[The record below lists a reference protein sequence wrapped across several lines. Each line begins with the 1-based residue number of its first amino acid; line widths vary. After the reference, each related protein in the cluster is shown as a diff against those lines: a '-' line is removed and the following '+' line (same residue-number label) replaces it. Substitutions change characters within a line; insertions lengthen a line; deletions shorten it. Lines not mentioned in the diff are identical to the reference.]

1 MTEVLNVCIPHTMR
15 DSFDYLADGIQAASG
30 CRVYVSF
37 RNKIRLGIVTGKS
50 DSSLPADKLKAI
62 SELLDEEPI
71 ISNEILKLCRWIS
84 QYYQSPLS
92 EVLPLALPKKL
103 RDGKNLKPLTIRPL
117 LPLEE
122 NQVKNPLL
130 LNEEQTLAVKEIHA
144 HLHHYHCFLLY
155 GVTGSGKTEVYLQS
169 ISKVLAQGL
178 QVLIL
183 VPEIGLT
190 PQLLRRFQE
199 RFDYPM
205 AVIHSGLNETE
216 RSKAWQLAAAHQVGL
231 VIGTRAAVF
240 TPMPRLGLIII
251 DEEHDS
257 SLKQMEGVRYS
268 ARDTALMRAHTANIP
283 VILGSATP
291 SLETLHNTRLGK
303 YTNLPLHHKA
313 LNQSALQ
320 FQVIDLRN
328 TLLNQGLAPA
338 TLQAIKEQLQQNNQ
352 VLIFINRRGFSPV
365 LFCQLCG
372 WIADCPGCDSHLT
385 FHRQINRLI
394 CHHCGFNQSAPLG
407 CRKCQS
413 PGLLPLGT
421 GTQRLEEFLQEEF
434 ADYQIMRVDR
444 DEVSRKNELSKRLEL
459 ITKGEAQLIVGTQ
472 MMAKGHHFPK
482 LTLVVIADADAG
494 FFHPDFRA
502 IERLGQ
508 LLTQV
513 SGRAGR
519 ASLAGKV
526 IIQTH
531 VPQNPYLNLLI
542 REGYNAFADALLTAR
557 QQAALPPFHYMALI
571 RAQARHPDKVMAA
584 LKEMK
589 KRLSASM
596 ITVLGPAPA
605 PMARKGHQH
614 RMQLLL
620 KSPARKPLQNALT
633 QLREWL
639 TIDKTHSSVRWNI
652 DIDPLDL
659 S

>member
-1 MTEVLNVCIPHTMR
+1 MTEVLQVCIPNTLR
-15 DSFDYLADGIQAASG
+15 DCFDYLPNGIEAAVG
-30 CRVYVSF
+30 CRVQVPF
-37 RNKIRLGIVTGKS
+37 RNKIRLGIVTGQT
-50 DSSLPADKLKAI
+50 DSSLPADKLKPIA
-62 SELLDEEPI
+62 ELLDKEPI
-71 ISNEILKLCRWIS
+71 LSPETLKLCHWVS

-103 RDGKNLKPLTIRPL
+103 REGKHLKPIDIKPL
-117 LPLEE
+117 LPIKEE
-122 NQVKNPLL
+122 QIKHPLP
-130 LNEEQTLAVKEIHA
+130 LNEEQALAVEGIAKE
-144 HLHHYHCFLLY
+144 LHHYHCFLLY
-155 GVTGSGKTEVYLQS
+155 GVTGSGKTEVYLQT

-178 QVLIL
+178 QVMVL

-190 PQLLRRFQE
+190 PQLLKRFQE

-216 RSKAWQLAAAHQVGL
+216 RSKAWQLASAHQVGL

-240 TPMPRLGLIII
+240 TPMPKLGLIII
-251 DEEHDS
+251 DEEHDN

-291 SLETLHNTRLGK
+291 SLETLNNARQGK
-303 YTNLPLHHKA
+303 FTVLHLHHKA
-313 LNQSALQ
+313 LNQTPLQ
-320 FQVIDLRN
+320 FQVVDLRN
-328 TLLNQGLAPA
+328 NFSNQGLAA
-338 TLQAIKEQLQQNNQ
+338 VTLEAIKEQLAQKNQ

-365 LFCQLCG
+365 LFCQLCA
-372 WIADCPGCDSHLT
+372 WIADCPACDSHLT

-394 CHHCGFNQSAPLG
+394 CHHCGYNKPSPPA
-407 CRKCQS
+407 CKKCHS

-421 GTQRLEEFLQEEF
+421 GTQRLEEFLQTEF

-459 ITKGEAQLIVGTQ
+459 ITRGEAQLIVGTQ
-472 MMAKGHHFPK
+472 MLAKGHHFPN
-482 LTLVVIADADAG
+482 LSLVVIADADGG
-494 FFHPDFRA
+494 FFHHDFRA
-502 IERLGQ
+502 VEQLGQ

-519 ASLAGKV
+519 ADRAGKV

-542 REGYNAFADALLTAR
+542 RQGYDAFADALLQAR
-557 QQAALPPFHYMALI
+557 QAALLPPYHYLALI
-571 RAQARHPDKVMAA
+571 RAQGRQADKVMAA
-584 LKEMK
+584 LQDMK
-589 KRLSASM
+589 KHLLASS
-596 ITVLGPAPA
+596 ISVLGPAPA

-620 KSPARKPLQNALT
+620 KSQARKPLQHALT
-633 QLREWL
+633 QMREWL
-639 TIDKTHSSVRWNI
+639 TMSKAHSSVRWNI